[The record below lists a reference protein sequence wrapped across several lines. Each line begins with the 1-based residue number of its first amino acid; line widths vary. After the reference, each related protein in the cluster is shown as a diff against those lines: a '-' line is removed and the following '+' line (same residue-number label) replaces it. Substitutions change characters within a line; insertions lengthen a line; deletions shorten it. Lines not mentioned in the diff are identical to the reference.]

1 MPKPKFPSVTNQKM
15 TSRNDGILYAAGAV
29 RGFLHRPANDGSDGL
44 VLVHGAGGNAQAPLL
59 EAAATAFAEAGI
71 WVLRCDLP
79 FRQRKPYGPPS
90 PADAAADRANLR
102 EAAHELRALAHG
114 RIFLGGHSY
123 GGRQATMLAAEDPS
137 VAAALLLFS
146 YPLHPPNQPD
156 KWRTAHFPQLRTPA
170 MFVHGTKDTFGSP
183 EEMRAA
189 LRLAPAP
196 TSLVILDRAGHELLR
211 GKFDIASLVVA
222 PFLNFIQ

>member
-1 MPKPKFPSVTNQKM
+1 MTNGSKNEVMP
-15 TSRNDGILYAAGAV
+15 YAADGV
-29 RGFLHRPANDGSDGL
+29 RGFMHRPRESKGDGL
-44 VLVHGAGGNAQAPLL
+44 VLVHGAGSNAQAPLL

-71 WVLRCDLP
+71 WALRCDLP
-79 FRQRKPYGPPS
+79 FRQRKPHGPPS

-102 EAAHELRALAHG
+102 EAARELRILAHG

-123 GGRQATMLAAEDPS
+123 GGRQATMLAAEDPQ
-137 VAAALLLFS
+137 VADALLLFS

-183 EEMRAA
+183 DEMRTA
-189 LRLAPAP
+189 LRLTPAR
-196 TSLVILDRAGHELLR
+196 TSLTILDRAGHELLR
-211 GKFDIASLVVA
+211 GKFDLASLVVA
-222 PFLNFIQ
+222 PFLNFVK